1 MLIPIDIG
9 GEPFRTRVGADHEK
23 EPSRGH
29 GLFSAT
35 PLLRKHEVIQPRIAA
50 TSYDL
55 GAQPD
60 ADVRC
65 LLDLTDQIVGHAGGQ

>member
-9 GEPFRTRVGADHEK
+9 GEPFRTRVRADHEK
-23 EPSRGH
+23 ESSSGH
-29 GLFSAT
+29 SLFSAT
-35 PLLRKHEVIQPRIAA
+35 PLLRKHEVIQPGITA
-50 TSYDL
+50 TSDDL